1 MKHQTHFLHTPPGS
15 KPLYKEEALFRN
27 SIEKK
32 LTSFFEKWNYFP
44 VETPMIDYFDIYS
57 HFLSEKQKKGSVRFI
72 NRDGDLVL
80 LRNDITLFAAKSLA
94 SRGNNVEETLK
105 YYYSDQIVR
114 CQAKDSPE
122 EYFQIGCE
130 IVSTKFTYEEIEILV
145 LLLESADE
153 LKLSDYL
160 VHIGDISLY
169 NELFKDFSLNTVTE
183 LLSCIRVR
191 NIQGLKDRVKE
202 LNISKQLEKDII
214 LISSF
219 IGSLDEFSALPLSEK
234 AQIAVAPLKKLCL
247 QLNNLGYG
255 NKIVIDPS
263 ELSELNYYN
272 GIIFHLYAKGA
283 ESPLVSG
290 GRYDT
295 LFTHLGLERNAV
307 GFSYWLYPLEKL
319 LNAGFDCNS
328 NAIDIE
334 INDNTVTGDI
344 QKAIQSV
351 KSGKKINL
359 KY

>member
-1 MKHQTHFLHTPPGS
+1 M
-15 KPLYKEEALFRN
+15 
-27 SIEKK
+27 
-32 LTSFFEKWNYFP
+32 
-44 VETPMIDYFDIYS
+44 
-57 HFLSEKQKKGSVRFI
+57 
-72 NRDGDLVL
+72 
-80 LRNDITLFAAKSLA
+80 
-94 SRGNNVEETLK
+94 
-105 YYYSDQIVR
+105 
-114 CQAKDSPE
+114 
-122 EYFQIGCE
+122 
-130 IVSTKFTYEEIEILV
+130 
-145 LLLESADE
+145 
-153 LKLSDYL
+153 
-160 VHIGDISLY
+160 Y